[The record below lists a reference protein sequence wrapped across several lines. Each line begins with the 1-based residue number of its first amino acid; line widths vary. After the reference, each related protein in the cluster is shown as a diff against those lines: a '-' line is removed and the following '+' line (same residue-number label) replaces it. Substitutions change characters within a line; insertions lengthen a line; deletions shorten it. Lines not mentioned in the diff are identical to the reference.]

1 MRRSPTP
8 VFIVLGLFMG
18 VVAWVFLA
26 TVSRPSQPV
35 GSAAV
40 PAAVSEPG
48 DQAPEQAKS
57 AANVVRPAGEKTV
70 PRVLTDMDPARFR
83 RAYMLSL
90 EGETLALEGVEDVEG
105 DFAVPRRQRAEWGG
119 MLRCRLMT
127 QDGKVLSEELISA
140 PDHVCQ
146 VLDSRAAGADGLP
159 KPVRYTAPGPVLFQL
174 KLPRLA
180 QARTLQISRVTGPGG
195 PSGDQQMGTITLPT
209 L

>member
-8 VFIVLGLFMG
+8 VFIVLGLFLG
-18 VVAWVFLA
+18 VVAWVFLS
-26 TVSRPSQPV
+26 TVARTAPNKE
-35 GSAAV
+35 GSAALAEGV
-40 PAAVSEPG
+40 ENADNASGKATTASAVSP
-48 DQAPEQAKS
+48 S
-57 AANVVRPAGEKTV
+57 GEKTV
-70 PRVLTDMDPARFR
+70 PRVLKDMDPARFR
-83 RAYMLSL
+83 RAYVLSL
-90 EGETLALEGVEDVEG
+90 EGDALALEGVEDVEG

-119 MLRCRLMT
+119 MLRCRLMAE
-127 QDGKVLSEELISA
+127 DGKVLSEELISA

-146 VLDSRAAGADGLP
+146 VLDSRAAGADGKP

>member
-8 VFIVLGLFMG
+8 VFIVLGLFLGM
-18 VVAWVFLA
+18 VAWVFLA
-26 TVSRPSQPV
+26 TLSRPSQQV
-35 GSAAV
+35 GSAV
-40 PAAVSEPG
+40 PAAVLASG
-48 DQAPEQAKS
+48 DRAAEQTKS
-57 AANVVRPAGEKTV
+57 AANVVRPGGGQAV
-70 PRVLTDMDPARFR
+70 PREQTDLDPARFR

-90 EGETLALEGVEDVEG
+90 EGGALALEAVEDVEG

-127 QDGKVLSEELISA
+127 QDGEILSEELISA